1 MTKNMF
7 LCVNKIYLM
16 TQGDREK
23 ACREDGSDPDGEQA
37 EEQRVPSRVD
47 QGGW

>member
-1 MTKNMF
+1 MFQDLKMTSLSEEQVRIFGLIMMTKNMF

-23 ACREDGSDPDGEQA
+23 EL
-37 EEQRVPSRVD
+37 
-47 QGGW
+47 